1 MKQFQKGDF
10 VRYKIKN
17 EVGLVGGVYNRGE
30 QQMIRC
36 WWHMGGTRSL
46 IDVDQVEVLTLDQV
60 INEDFSNNYCKAS
73 MIERQLR
80 LQEDGDV
87 SDLIDESSIRE
98 EVKIMVSNTNDNSDY
113 YENEINMYEEE
124 REF

>member
-1 MKQFQKGDF
+1 
-10 VRYKIKN
+10 
-17 EVGLVGGVYNRGE
+17 
-30 QQMIRC
+30 MIRC